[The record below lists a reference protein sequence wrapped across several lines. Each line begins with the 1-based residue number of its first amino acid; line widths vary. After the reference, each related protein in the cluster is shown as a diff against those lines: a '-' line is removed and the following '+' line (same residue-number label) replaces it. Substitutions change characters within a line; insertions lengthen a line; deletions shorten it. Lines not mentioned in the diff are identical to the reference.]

1 MARKD
6 DGLSELRSQVLKRQ
20 RAASRKVSRLRSK
33 GVEVAGT
40 KADVRRDPGKIAR
53 YNRTQLEAHLNRVNT
68 FVDRRTQYVP
78 DTYGR
83 PVKAEVFKAYKSVEQ
98 QLKNIVD
105 SEYARFKDTK
115 IPGKKDTVGD
125 RMSRVTAKFRHA
137 GSATNSPFVQI
148 ERDSKNF
155 RSEAKIRQMTAAY
168 KKKLR
173 TNFLKKNLKVDREVV
188 EKQLTTLGRDDLIA
202 RVNKLNNDAFNAL
215 FNFWGFIEKIAL
227 PYETA
232 QATLRDGKDR
242 SWFEDQLVENMR
254 EAEKLVGYAENFK
267 LGS

>member
-20 RAASRKVSRLRSK
+20 RAATRKVNRLTKK
-33 GVEVAGT
+33 GVEIAGT
-40 KADVRRDPGKIAR
+40 KADVRRDSEKIKR
-53 YNRTQLEAHLNRVNT
+53 YNRTQLNAHLNRLNT
-68 FVDRRTQYVP
+68 FTDRKTQYVP

-83 PVKAEVFKAYKSVEQ
+83 PVRAEVFKAYKATEI
-98 QLKNIVD
+98 QLKKIKD
-105 SEYARFKDTK
+105 SEYSRFKDTK
-115 IPGKKDTVGD
+115 IPGKKDTVDD
-125 RMSRVTAKFRHA
+125 RMKRVTAKFRHA

-155 RSEAKIRQMTAAY
+155 RSEAKMRQLTAAN
-168 KKKLR
+168 KKKLK
-173 TNFLKKNLKVDREVV
+173 TNFIKKDLKTDREVV
-188 EKQLTTLGRDDLIA
+188 EKQLTTLGRQDLIA
-202 RVNKLNNDAFNAL
+202 RVKKLNNDAFNAL
-215 FNFWGFIEKIAL
+215 FNFWGFIEKISL

-242 SWFEDQLVENMR
+242 SWFEDQLVENMK
-254 EAEKLVGYAENFK
+254 EAEKLVGHAENFK